1 MKESL
6 SVKDTKKLNQA
17 SVLSQSDD
25 PKKQDRAR
33 ARRVE
38 IDFKDF
44 MRQKGAKKE
53 SFDIDPKKHRQ
64 VRRDAKIGNLARKTT
79 NPGEKAAAEKKSKG
93 PKLFGEA
100 RVDMG
105 KSRAAK
111 EKARNKRAGLDKAPA
126 GSLPVMNPNMHRR
139 DDHEYR
145 RGVKKGK
152 ERKSPLDDLFRE
164 EPERTSEYKA
174 MQASLH
180 PRGSSEGASAH
191 RVYGWKKRPLQKDL
205 KVKRNRGYR
214 KPAGARVVGE
224 SLKDEL
230 IKKATSKHKQAKN
243 FKKWRREA
251 EASLNTLKKGEYKYY
266 NKRGRLV
273 SNKK

>member
-93 PKLFGEA
+93 PKLFGE
-100 RVDMG
+100 
-105 KSRAAK
+105 
-111 EKARNKRAGLDKAPA
+111 
-126 GSLPVMNPNMHRR
+126 
-139 DDHEYR
+139 
-145 RGVKKGK
+145 
-152 ERKSPLDDLFRE
+152 

-191 RVYGWKKRPLQKDL
+191 RVYGWKKRPLEKDL

-224 SLKDEL
+224 SIKDEL
-230 IKKATSKHKQAKN
+230 LKKAASKHKQAKN

-273 SNKK
+273 SNKQ

>member
-17 SVLSQSDD
+17 SVLSQSND

-93 PKLFGEA
+93 PKLFGE
-100 RVDMG
+100 
-105 KSRAAK
+105 
-111 EKARNKRAGLDKAPA
+111 
-126 GSLPVMNPNMHRR
+126 
-139 DDHEYR
+139 
-145 RGVKKGK
+145 
-152 ERKSPLDDLFRE
+152 
-164 EPERTSEYKA
+164 
-174 MQASLH
+174 
-180 PRGSSEGASAH
+180 
-191 RVYGWKKRPLQKDL
+191 
-205 KVKRNRGYR
+205 
-214 KPAGARVVGE
+214 

-230 IKKATSKHKQAKN
+230 LKKAASKHKQAKN

-251 EASLNTLKKGEYKYY
+251 EASLNPLKKGEYKYY

>member
-17 SVLSQSDD
+17 SALSYSND

-93 PKLFGEA
+93 PKLFGE
-100 RVDMG
+100 
-105 KSRAAK
+105 
-111 EKARNKRAGLDKAPA
+111 
-126 GSLPVMNPNMHRR
+126 
-139 DDHEYR
+139 
-145 RGVKKGK
+145 
-152 ERKSPLDDLFRE
+152 

-191 RVYGWKKRPLQKDL
+191 RVYGWKKRPLEKDL
-205 KVKRNRGYR
+205 KVITPNYIILFNNNTQKETNMIIFLFY
-214 KPAGARVVGE
+214 KTDN
-224 SLKDEL
+224 LKENSMHL
-230 IKKATSKHKQAKN
+230 
-243 FKKWRREA
+243 
-251 EASLNTLKKGEYKYY
+251 
-266 NKRGRLV
+266 
-273 SNKK
+273 

>member
-44 MRQKGAKKE
+44 MRQRGAKKE

-152 ERKSPLDDLFRE
+152 ERKSPLDDLF
-164 EPERTSEYKA
+164 
-174 MQASLH
+174 
-180 PRGSSEGASAH
+180 
-191 RVYGWKKRPLQKDL
+191 
-205 KVKRNRGYR
+205 
-214 KPAGARVVGE
+214 GE
-224 SLKDEL
+224 SIKDEL
-230 IKKATSKHKQAKN
+230 LKKAASKHKQAKN